1 MKFLLIGKNGQLGW
15 ELQRTCMHLGE
26 IVAVDYPEVD
36 IANTAALRELIRSAK
51 PDILLNPAAYTNVDK
66 AESEPELARQVNAI
80 GPGVMAEEMK
90 KLGGAFIHY
99 STDYVFDGTAERP
112 YVETEAPNPINQYGI
127 SKLEGEQRV
136 LAAGGN
142 ALVFR
147 TSWVYSLRQGG
158 FVNKVLQ
165 WSREQEVMRIVDDQT
180 GSPTWARMLAQAST
194 QVITRGGDDALD
206 YLEQNSG
213 LYQGRAMPLLATR
226 GCPYRCT
233 FCSQS
238 IMPIKWR
245 ARSSENVIEEW
256 RHLVRDLGAL
266 EIGVLDD
273 SANIRKNRL
282 IELAD
287 ALIADRLNHVPWIF
301 VNGIR
306 ANLADYDMLIK
317 LKQAGLKRTALA
329 TLEKAAAAL
338 GRRLHIA
345 LV

>member
-36 IANTAALRELIRSAK
+36 IANTAALRELIRSVK

-90 KLGGAFIHY
+90 KLGGALIHY

-213 LYQGRAMPLLATR
+213 LYHLAGAGAASRYEWARA
-226 GCPYRCT
+226 
-233 FCSQS
+233 
-238 IMPIKWR
+238 
-245 ARSSENVIEEW
+245 VIELDPRKQEQK
-256 RHLVRDLGAL
+256 VRQLLTAKSDEFPNPANRPVYSAL
-266 EIGVLDD
+266 DCSLFE
-273 SANIRKNRL
+273 RTFHTL
-282 IELAD
+282 IPD
-287 ALIADRLNHVPWIF
+287 W
-301 VNGIR
+301 
-306 ANLADYDMLIK
+306 K
-317 LKQAGLKRTALA
+317 TS
-329 TLEKAAAAL
+329 
-338 GRRLHIA
+338 IA
-345 LV
+345 LLLG